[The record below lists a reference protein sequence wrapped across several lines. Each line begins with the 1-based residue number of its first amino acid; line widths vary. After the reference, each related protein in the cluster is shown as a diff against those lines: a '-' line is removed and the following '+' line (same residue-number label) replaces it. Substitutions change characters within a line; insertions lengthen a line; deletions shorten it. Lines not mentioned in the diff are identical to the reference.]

1 MYSLKIKRTA
11 ERDLKRL
18 PRPLFLRLNQQIL
31 ALRED
36 PRPVGTRKLKGKLEG
51 WRVRVGDYRIVYQ
64 IDDSAHVVT
73 IVRVRHRRDVYS
85 D

>member
-1 MYSLKIKRTA
+1 MYALKIKNSA

-18 PRPLFLRLNQQIL
+18 PKPLFLRLNQQIL
-31 ALRED
+31 ALREE
-36 PRPVGTRKLKGKLEG
+36 PRPPGVRKLQGKLEG

-64 IDDSAHVVT
+64 INDAEQTVT
-73 IVRVRHRRDVYS
+73 IARVRHRRDVYT